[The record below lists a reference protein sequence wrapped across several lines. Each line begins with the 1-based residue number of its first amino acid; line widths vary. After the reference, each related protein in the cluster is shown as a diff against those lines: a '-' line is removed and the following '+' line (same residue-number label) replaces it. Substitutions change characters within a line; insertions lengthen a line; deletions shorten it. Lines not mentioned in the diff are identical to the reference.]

1 MAERKLRRNI
11 IEVIKI
17 ENSRD
22 RVNRKELIQIAER
35 SMIMDVDLR

>member
-1 MAERKLRRNI
+1 MAERKLKRNI

-22 RVNRKELIQIAER
+22 RVNRKELIHIAER